1 MHTAMQEFS
10 RNSFE
15 VRDRQAGA
23 GQTHQENATPSTF
36 RKLKPTSVA
45 AGQALHRGISEML
58 DRALAER
65 RAQGLDVAVRQ
76 RELDAQIAELRTL
89 EDRLDGI
96 RQSLWSPSVESE
108 GSIGPA

>member
-1 MHTAMQEFS
+1 MWQS
-10 RNSFE
+10 
-15 VRDRQAGA
+15 QAA
-23 GQTHQENATPSTF
+23 QAILPRFQQIVDDFAARLADFVT
-36 RKLKPTSVA
+36 A